1 MTKVSTITPCYN
13 MSKYMKGFLDNLS
26 TQTHKDLEIV
36 LDHNDPSDEEVKL
49 VEEYN
54 EQYDNILH
62 IKVEGVDPIG
72 TSMNRCIE
80 YATGDYLCIWN
91 VDDLRT
97 PDSIEVM
104 AKALDE
110 NPDVDFVY
118 GNYIIVPK
126 FGSTEGQYVDETGE
140 KMNYNRYDLGP
151 YFMFRKSLL
160 EKSGVFDEQLVQ
172 GADYDLAL
180 RLAFNA
186 KGLHLPINLGY
197 YLNEGLGQSTKP
209 DSKQPIERT
218 VIELR
223 YNIRVLEPHLVPY
236 TRTYDVG
243 NIIVDEEKFQFLILD
258 ESHNTEKIISD
269 TQSSPY
275 IKWNDESLADLIRN
289 DNVYNVFIFNKD
301 GNHGYFSLLHN
312 LTSNIEGTIVELGN
326 REGLGIL
333 SIYDALSEKVNY
345 IHLIL

>member
-1 MTKVSTITPCYN
+1 
-13 MSKYMKGFLDNLS
+13 MKGFLDNLS

-49 VEEYN
+49 VEDYN

-118 GNYIIVPK
+118 GNYTIVPN
-126 FGSTEGQYVDETGE
+126 FGGTQGQYVDETGRE
-140 KMNYNRYDLGP
+140 DELTTGMILGP
-151 YFMFRKSLL
+151 YFMFRKSILD
-160 EKSGVFDEQLVQ
+160 KSGVFDEQLVQ

-180 RLAFNA
+180 RLAFNG
-186 KGLHLPINLGY
+186 KGLHLPVNLGY
-197 YLNEGLGQSTKP
+197 YLNEGLGQSTKH
-209 DSKQPIERT
+209 DSKQPVERT

-223 YNIRVLEPHLVPY
+223 YDIRVLEPQLVPY
-236 TRTYDVG
+236 TRTYDIE
-243 NIIVDEEKFQFLILD
+243 NIIVDEEKIPV
-258 ESHNTEKIISD
+258 S
-269 TQSSPY
+269 
-275 IKWNDESLADLIRN
+275 
-289 DNVYNVFIFNKD
+289 
-301 GNHGYFSLLHN
+301 N
-312 LTSNIEGTIVELGN
+312 L
-326 REGLGIL
+326 R
-333 SIYDALSEKVNY
+333 
-345 IHLIL
+345 

>member
-36 LDHNDPSDEEVKL
+36 LDHNDPSEAEINL
-49 VEEYN
+49 IEEYN
-54 EQYDNILH
+54 EQYDNIFH

-104 AKALDE
+104 AKALDD

-118 GNYIIVPK
+118 GNYTIVPN
-126 FGSTEGQYVDETGE
+126 FGGTDGQYVDESGREDELTTG
-140 KMNYNRYDLGP
+140 MILGP
-151 YFMFRKSLL
+151 FFMFRKSLI
-160 EKSGVFDEQLVQ
+160 EKSGVFDEQLIQ

-180 RLAFNA
+180 RLAFNG

-209 DSKQPIERT
+209 NSKQPIERT
-218 VIELR
+218 VIEMR
-223 YNIRVLEPHLVPY
+223 YNIRVLEPQLMPY
-236 TRTYDVG
+236 TSEYDVE
-243 NIIVDEEKFQFLILD
+243 NIIVDEEKIPV
-258 ESHNTEKIISD
+258 STYS
-269 TQSSPY
+269 
-275 IKWNDESLADLIRN
+275 
-289 DNVYNVFIFNKD
+289 
-301 GNHGYFSLLHN
+301 
-312 LTSNIEGTIVELGN
+312 
-326 REGLGIL
+326 
-333 SIYDALSEKVNY
+333 
-345 IHLIL
+345 

>member
-49 VEEYN
+49 VEDYN

-110 NPDVDFVY
+110 NPDVNFVY
-118 GNYIIVPK
+118 GNYVIVPR
-126 FGSTEGQYVDETGE
+126 FGGTEGQYVDETGRE
-140 KMNYNRYDLGP
+140 DELTTGMILGP
-151 YFMFRKSLL
+151 YFMFRKSIL

-180 RLAFNA
+180 RLALNG
-186 KGLHLPINLGY
+186 KGLHIPINLGY

-209 DSKQPIERT
+209 NSKQPIERT

-236 TRTYDVG
+236 TREYDVE
-243 NIIVDEEKFQFLILD
+243 NIIVDEEKIAV
-258 ESHNTEKIISD
+258 S
-269 TQSSPY
+269 
-275 IKWNDESLADLIRN
+275 
-289 DNVYNVFIFNKD
+289 
-301 GNHGYFSLLHN
+301 N
-312 LTSNIEGTIVELGN
+312 L
-326 REGLGIL
+326 
-333 SIYDALSEKVNY
+333 K
-345 IHLIL
+345 

>member
-126 FGSTEGQYVDETGE
+126 FGSTEGQYVDETGRE
-140 KMNYNRYDLGP
+140 DELTTGMILGP
-151 YFMFRKSLL
+151 YFMFRKSIL
-160 EKSGVFDEQLVQ
+160 EKSGIFDEQLVQ

-180 RLAFNA
+180 RLAMNG

-209 DSKQPIERT
+209 NSKQPIERT

-236 TRTYDVG
+236 TRSYDVE
-243 NIIVDEEKFQFLILD
+243 NIIVDEEKIPV
-258 ESHNTEKIISD
+258 S
-269 TQSSPY
+269 
-275 IKWNDESLADLIRN
+275 
-289 DNVYNVFIFNKD
+289 
-301 GNHGYFSLLHN
+301 N
-312 LTSNIEGTIVELGN
+312 L
-326 REGLGIL
+326 R
-333 SIYDALSEKVNY
+333 
-345 IHLIL
+345 

>member
-54 EQYDNILH
+54 EEYDNILH

-118 GNYIIVPK
+118 GNYVIVPN
-126 FGSTEGQYVDETGE
+126 FGGTEGQYVDETGRE
-140 KMNYNRYDLGP
+140 DELTTGMILGP
-151 YFMFRKSLL
+151 YFMFRKSIL
-160 EKSGVFDEQLVQ
+160 EKSGVFDEQLIQ

-180 RLAFNA
+180 RLALNG

-209 DSKQPIERT
+209 NSKQPIERT

-236 TRTYDVG
+236 TREYDVM
-243 NIIVDEEKFQFLILD
+243 NIIVDEEKI
-258 ESHNTEKIISD
+258 
-269 TQSSPY
+269 P
-275 IKWNDESLADLIRN
+275 
-289 DNVYNVFIFNKD
+289 V
-301 GNHGYFSLLHN
+301 
-312 LTSNIEGTIVELGN
+312 SNF
-326 REGLGIL
+326 
-333 SIYDALSEKVNY
+333 K
-345 IHLIL
+345 

>member
-104 AKALDE
+104 AKTLDE

-118 GNYIIVPK
+118 GNYVIVPR
-126 FGSTEGQYVDETGE
+126 FGGTEGQYVDETGRE
-140 KMNYNRYDLGP
+140 DELTTGMILGP
-151 YFMFRKSLL
+151 YFMFRKSIL
-160 EKSGVFDEQLVQ
+160 EKSGVFDEQLIQ

-180 RLAFNA
+180 RLAFNG
-186 KGLHLPINLGY
+186 KGLHLPVNLGY

-209 DSKQPIERT
+209 NSKQPIERT
-218 VIELR
+218 VIEMR
-223 YNIRVLEPHLVPY
+223 YNIRVLEPQLMPY
-236 TRTYDVG
+236 TREYDVE
-243 NIIVDEEKFQFLILD
+243 NIIVDEEKIPV
-258 ESHNTEKIISD
+258 S
-269 TQSSPY
+269 
-275 IKWNDESLADLIRN
+275 
-289 DNVYNVFIFNKD
+289 
-301 GNHGYFSLLHN
+301 N
-312 LTSNIEGTIVELGN
+312 L
-326 REGLGIL
+326 
-333 SIYDALSEKVNY
+333 K
-345 IHLIL
+345 

>member
-54 EQYDNILH
+54 EEYDNILH

-118 GNYIIVPK
+118 GNYVIVPR
-126 FGSTEGQYVDETGE
+126 FGGTEGQYVDETGRE
-140 KMNYNRYDLGP
+140 DELTTGMILGP
-151 YFMFRKSLL
+151 YFMFRKSIL

-180 RLAFNA
+180 RLALNG

-209 DSKQPIERT
+209 NSKQPIERT

-236 TRTYDVG
+236 TREYDVM
-243 NIIVDEEKFQFLILD
+243 NIIVDEEKIAV
-258 ESHNTEKIISD
+258 S
-269 TQSSPY
+269 
-275 IKWNDESLADLIRN
+275 
-289 DNVYNVFIFNKD
+289 
-301 GNHGYFSLLHN
+301 N
-312 LTSNIEGTIVELGN
+312 L
-326 REGLGIL
+326 
-333 SIYDALSEKVNY
+333 K
-345 IHLIL
+345 

>member
-13 MSKYMKGFLDNLS
+13 MSKYMKGFLNNLS

-36 LDHNDPSDEEVKL
+36 LDHNDPSDDEVKL

-54 EQYDNILH
+54 EQHDNILH

-126 FGSTEGQYVDETGE
+126 FGSTEGQYVDETGRE
-140 KMNYNRYDLGP
+140 DELTTGMILGP

-209 DSKQPIERT
+209 NSKQPIERT

-236 TRTYDVG
+236 TRSYDVG
-243 NIIVDEEKFQFLILD
+243 NIIVDEEKI
-258 ESHNTEKIISD
+258 
-269 TQSSPY
+269 P
-275 IKWNDESLADLIRN
+275 
-289 DNVYNVFIFNKD
+289 V
-301 GNHGYFSLLHN
+301 
-312 LTSNIEGTIVELGN
+312 SNF
-326 REGLGIL
+326 R
-333 SIYDALSEKVNY
+333 
-345 IHLIL
+345 

>member
-80 YATGDYLCIWN
+80 YAPGDYLCIWN

-118 GNYIIVPK
+118 GNYVIVPK
-126 FGSTEGQYVDETGE
+126 FGDTEGQYVDETGRE
-140 KMNYNRYDLGP
+140 DELTTSMILGP

-160 EKSGVFDEQLVQ
+160 EKSGVFDEQLIQ

-180 RLAFNA
+180 RLAFNG

-209 DSKQPIERT
+209 DSKQPLERT

-223 YNIRVLEPHLVPY
+223 YGIRVLEPQLVPY
-236 TRTYDVG
+236 TQSYDVE
-243 NIIVDEEKFQFLILD
+243 NIIVDEEK
-258 ESHNTEKIISD
+258 IS
-269 TQSSPY
+269 
-275 IKWNDESLADLIRN
+275 
-289 DNVYNVFIFNKD
+289 V
-301 GNHGYFSLLHN
+301 
-312 LTSNIEGTIVELGN
+312 SNF
-326 REGLGIL
+326 R
-333 SIYDALSEKVNY
+333 
-345 IHLIL
+345 

>member
-54 EQYDNILH
+54 EEYDNILH

-118 GNYIIVPK
+118 GNYVIVPN
-126 FGSTEGQYVDETGE
+126 FGGTEGQYVDETGRE
-140 KMNYNRYDLGP
+140 DELTTGMILGP
-151 YFMFRKSLL
+151 YFMFRKSIL

-180 RLAFNA
+180 RLALNG

-197 YLNEGLGQSTKP
+197 YLNEGLGQSTKRN
-209 DSKQPIERT
+209 SKQPIERT

-236 TRTYDVG
+236 TREYDIM
-243 NIIVDEEKFQFLILD
+243 NIIVDEEKIAV
-258 ESHNTEKIISD
+258 S
-269 TQSSPY
+269 
-275 IKWNDESLADLIRN
+275 
-289 DNVYNVFIFNKD
+289 
-301 GNHGYFSLLHN
+301 N
-312 LTSNIEGTIVELGN
+312 L
-326 REGLGIL
+326 
-333 SIYDALSEKVNY
+333 K
-345 IHLIL
+345 

>member
-118 GNYIIVPK
+118 GNYVIVPK
-126 FGSTEGQYVDETGE
+126 FGGTEGQYVDETGRE
-140 KMNYNRYDLGP
+140 DELTTGMILGP
-151 YFMFRKSLL
+151 YFMFRKSIL

-180 RLAFNA
+180 RLALNG
-186 KGLHLPINLGY
+186 KGLHLPVNLGY

-209 DSKQPIERT
+209 NSKQPIERT

-223 YNIRVLEPHLVPY
+223 YNIRVLEPQLVPY
-236 TRTYDVG
+236 TRTYDVT
-243 NIIVDEEKFQFLILD
+243 NIIVDDK
-258 ESHNTEKIISD
+258 KIPV
-269 TQSSPY
+269 T
-275 IKWNDESLADLIRN
+275 N
-289 DNVYNVFIFNKD
+289 FN
-301 GNHGYFSLLHN
+301 
-312 LTSNIEGTIVELGN
+312 
-326 REGLGIL
+326 
-333 SIYDALSEKVNY
+333 
-345 IHLIL
+345 

>member
-49 VEEYN
+49 VEDYN

-110 NPDVDFVY
+110 NPDVNFVY
-118 GNYIIVPK
+118 GNYVIVPR
-126 FGSTEGQYVDETGE
+126 FGGTEGQYVDETGRE
-140 KMNYNRYDLGP
+140 DELTTGMILGP
-151 YFMFRKSLL
+151 YFMFRKSIL

-180 RLAFNA
+180 RLALNG

-209 DSKQPIERT
+209 NSKQPIERT

-236 TRTYDVG
+236 TREYDIM
-243 NIIVDEEKFQFLILD
+243 NIIVDEEKIPV
-258 ESHNTEKIISD
+258 S
-269 TQSSPY
+269 
-275 IKWNDESLADLIRN
+275 
-289 DNVYNVFIFNKD
+289 
-301 GNHGYFSLLHN
+301 N
-312 LTSNIEGTIVELGN
+312 L
-326 REGLGIL
+326 
-333 SIYDALSEKVNY
+333 K
-345 IHLIL
+345 

>member
-118 GNYIIVPK
+118 GNYVIVPE
-126 FGSTEGQYVDETGE
+126 FGSTEGQYVDESGREEELTTG
-140 KMNYNRYDLGP
+140 MILGP

-160 EKSGVFDEQLVQ
+160 EKSGVFDEQLIQ

-180 RLAFNA
+180 RLALNG

-209 DSKQPIERT
+209 NSKQPIERT

-236 TRTYDVG
+236 TREYDVE
-243 NIIVDEEKFQFLILD
+243 NIIVDEEKIPV
-258 ESHNTEKIISD
+258 S
-269 TQSSPY
+269 
-275 IKWNDESLADLIRN
+275 
-289 DNVYNVFIFNKD
+289 
-301 GNHGYFSLLHN
+301 N
-312 LTSNIEGTIVELGN
+312 L
-326 REGLGIL
+326 
-333 SIYDALSEKVNY
+333 K
-345 IHLIL
+345 

>member
-36 LDHNDPSDEEVKL
+36 LDHNDPSDQEVKL

-54 EQYDNILH
+54 EEYDNILH

-118 GNYIIVPK
+118 GNYVIVPN
-126 FGSTEGQYVDETGE
+126 FGGTEGQYVDETGRE
-140 KMNYNRYDLGP
+140 DELTTGMILGP
-151 YFMFRKSLL
+151 YFMFRKSIIK
-160 EKSGVFDEQLVQ
+160 KSGVFDEQLVQ

-180 RLAFNA
+180 RLALNG

-209 DSKQPIERT
+209 NSKQPIERT

-236 TRTYDVG
+236 TREYDVE
-243 NIIVDEEKFQFLILD
+243 NIIVDEEKIAV
-258 ESHNTEKIISD
+258 S
-269 TQSSPY
+269 
-275 IKWNDESLADLIRN
+275 
-289 DNVYNVFIFNKD
+289 
-301 GNHGYFSLLHN
+301 N
-312 LTSNIEGTIVELGN
+312 L
-326 REGLGIL
+326 
-333 SIYDALSEKVNY
+333 K
-345 IHLIL
+345 

>member
-36 LDHNDPSDEEVKL
+36 LDHNDPSDGEVKL

-54 EQYDNILH
+54 EEYDNILH

-118 GNYIIVPK
+118 GNYVIVPN
-126 FGSTEGQYVDETGE
+126 FGGTEGQYVDETGRE
-140 KMNYNRYDLGP
+140 DELTTGMILGP
-151 YFMFRKSLL
+151 YFMFRKSIL

-180 RLAFNA
+180 RLAFNG

-223 YNIRVLEPHLVPY
+223 YNIRVLEPHLVPE
-236 TRTYDVG
+236 TREYDVM
-243 NIIVDEEKFQFLILD
+243 NIIVDD
-258 ESHNTEKIISD
+258 EKI
-269 TQSSPY
+269 P
-275 IKWNDESLADLIRN
+275 
-289 DNVYNVFIFNKD
+289 V
-301 GNHGYFSLLHN
+301 
-312 LTSNIEGTIVELGN
+312 SNF
-326 REGLGIL
+326 
-333 SIYDALSEKVNY
+333 KQ
-345 IHLIL
+345 

>member
-118 GNYIIVPK
+118 GNYVIVPN
-126 FGSTEGQYVDETGE
+126 FGGTEGQYVDETGRE
-140 KMNYNRYDLGP
+140 DELTTGMILGP
-151 YFMFRKSLL
+151 YFMFRKSIL

-180 RLAFNA
+180 RLALNG

-197 YLNEGLGQSTKP
+197 YLK
-209 DSKQPIERT
+209 
-218 VIELR
+218 
-223 YNIRVLEPHLVPY
+223 
-236 TRTYDVG
+236 
-243 NIIVDEEKFQFLILD
+243 
-258 ESHNTEKIISD
+258 
-269 TQSSPY
+269 
-275 IKWNDESLADLIRN
+275 
-289 DNVYNVFIFNKD
+289 
-301 GNHGYFSLLHN
+301 
-312 LTSNIEGTIVELGN
+312 
-326 REGLGIL
+326 
-333 SIYDALSEKVNY
+333 
-345 IHLIL
+345 

>member
-126 FGSTEGQYVDETGE
+126 FGSTEGQYVDETGRE
-140 KMNYNRYDLGP
+140 DELTTGMILGP

-209 DSKQPIERT
+209 NSKQPIERT

-236 TRTYDVG
+236 TRSYDVG
-243 NIIVDEEKFQFLILD
+243 NIIVDEEKI
-258 ESHNTEKIISD
+258 
-269 TQSSPY
+269 P
-275 IKWNDESLADLIRN
+275 
-289 DNVYNVFIFNKD
+289 V
-301 GNHGYFSLLHN
+301 
-312 LTSNIEGTIVELGN
+312 SNF
-326 REGLGIL
+326 R
-333 SIYDALSEKVNY
+333 
-345 IHLIL
+345 

>member
-49 VEEYN
+49 VEDYN

-110 NPDVDFVY
+110 NPEVDFVY
-118 GNYIIVPK
+118 GNYIIVPR
-126 FGSTEGQYVDETGE
+126 FGGTEGQYVDETGRE
-140 KMNYNRYDLGP
+140 DELTTGMILGP
-151 YFMFRKSLL
+151 YFMFRKSIL
-160 EKSGVFDEQLVQ
+160 ERSGVFDEQLVQ

-180 RLAFNA
+180 RLALNG
-186 KGLHLPINLGY
+186 KGLHLPVNLGY

-209 DSKQPIERT
+209 NSKQPIERT

-223 YNIRVLEPHLVPY
+223 YKIRVLEPHLVPY
-236 TRTYDVG
+236 TREYDVD
-243 NIIVDEEKFQFLILD
+243 NIIVDEDKIPVSKF
-258 ESHNTEKIISD
+258 K
-269 TQSSPY
+269 
-275 IKWNDESLADLIRN
+275 
-289 DNVYNVFIFNKD
+289 
-301 GNHGYFSLLHN
+301 
-312 LTSNIEGTIVELGN
+312 
-326 REGLGIL
+326 
-333 SIYDALSEKVNY
+333 
-345 IHLIL
+345 

>member
-54 EQYDNILH
+54 DQYDNILH

-110 NPDVDFVY
+110 NPDIDFVY
-118 GNYIIVPK
+118 GNYVIVPN
-126 FGSTEGQYVDETGE
+126 FGGTEGQYVDETGRE
-140 KMNYNRYDLGP
+140 DELTTGMILGP
-151 YFMFRKSLL
+151 YFMFRKSIL

-180 RLAFNA
+180 RLALNG

-209 DSKQPIERT
+209 NSKQPIERT

-236 TRTYDVG
+236 TREYDVE
-243 NIIVDEEKFQFLILD
+243 NIIVDEEKIPV
-258 ESHNTEKIISD
+258 S
-269 TQSSPY
+269 
-275 IKWNDESLADLIRN
+275 
-289 DNVYNVFIFNKD
+289 
-301 GNHGYFSLLHN
+301 N
-312 LTSNIEGTIVELGN
+312 L
-326 REGLGIL
+326 
-333 SIYDALSEKVNY
+333 K
-345 IHLIL
+345 

>member
-118 GNYIIVPK
+118 GNYVIVPN
-126 FGSTEGQYVDETGE
+126 FGGTEGQYVDETGRE
-140 KMNYNRYDLGP
+140 DELTTGMILGP
-151 YFMFRKSLL
+151 YFMFRKSIL

-180 RLAFNA
+180 RLAFNG

-209 DSKQPIERT
+209 NSKQPIERT
-218 VIELR
+218 VIEMR
-223 YNIRVLEPHLVPY
+223 YNIRVLEPQLMPY
-236 TRTYDVG
+236 TSEYDL
-243 NIIVDEEKFQFLILD
+243 E
-258 ESHNTEKIISD
+258 
-269 TQSSPY
+269 
-275 IKWNDESLADLIRN
+275 
-289 DNVYNVFIFNKD
+289 NKQ
-301 GNHGYFSLLHN
+301 N
-312 LTSNIEGTIVELGN
+312 
-326 REGLGIL
+326 
-333 SIYDALSEKVNY
+333 
-345 IHLIL
+345 

>member
-36 LDHNDPSDEEVKL
+36 LDHNDPSDEEVKQ

-54 EQYDNILH
+54 DQYDNILH

-72 TSMNRCIE
+72 ISMNRCIE

-118 GNYIIVPK
+118 GNYVIVPK
-126 FGSTEGQYVDETGE
+126 FGSTEGQYVDETGRE
-140 KMNYNRYDLGP
+140 EELTTGMILGP

-209 DSKQPIERT
+209 NSKQPIERT

-236 TRTYDVG
+236 TRSYDVG
-243 NIIVDEEKFQFLILD
+243 NIIVDEEKI
-258 ESHNTEKIISD
+258 
-269 TQSSPY
+269 P
-275 IKWNDESLADLIRN
+275 
-289 DNVYNVFIFNKD
+289 V
-301 GNHGYFSLLHN
+301 
-312 LTSNIEGTIVELGN
+312 SNF
-326 REGLGIL
+326 R
-333 SIYDALSEKVNY
+333 
-345 IHLIL
+345 

>member
-1 MTKVSTITPCYN
+1 
-13 MSKYMKGFLDNLS
+13 MKGFLDNLS

-49 VEEYN
+49 IEEYN

-118 GNYIIVPK
+118 GNYVIVPK
-126 FGSTEGQYVDETGE
+126 FGSTEGQYVDETGRE
-140 KMNYNRYDLGP
+140 DELTTGMILGP
-151 YFMFRKSLL
+151 YFMFRKSIL

-180 RLAFNA
+180 RLAFNG

-209 DSKQPIERT
+209 NSKQPIERT

-223 YNIRVLEPHLVPY
+223 YRINVLEPQLVPY
-236 TRTYDVG
+236 TREYDVN
-243 NIIVDEEKFQFLILD
+243 NIIVDEEK
-258 ESHNTEKIISD
+258 ISVS
-269 TQSSPY
+269 TY
-275 IKWNDESLADLIRN
+275 L
-289 DNVYNVFIFNKD
+289 
-301 GNHGYFSLLHN
+301 
-312 LTSNIEGTIVELGN
+312 
-326 REGLGIL
+326 
-333 SIYDALSEKVNY
+333 
-345 IHLIL
+345 